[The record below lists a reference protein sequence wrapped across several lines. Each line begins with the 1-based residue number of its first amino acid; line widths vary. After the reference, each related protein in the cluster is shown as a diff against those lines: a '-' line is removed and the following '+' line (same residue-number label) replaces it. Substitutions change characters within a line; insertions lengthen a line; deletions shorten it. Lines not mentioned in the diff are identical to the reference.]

1 MGARFEGSGTHFEGS
16 SRHRLAGRRPGET
29 EMLHI
34 RKAKPRMRLRH
45 KRAEEYVGEG
55 VSEGLRERQETGR
68 ESEVIFRREEKEK
81 GGSSLVESS
90 SCDPDWRFRLLLIL

>member
-1 MGARFEGSGTHFEGS
+1 MVGTSKSVCRVALIHLCELDTLQVFLGTGFEGSGTRFEGS

-45 KRAEEYVGEG
+45 KRAEEYVGER
-55 VSEGLRERQETGR
+55 VSEG
-68 ESEVIFRREEKEK
+68 
-81 GGSSLVESS
+81 
-90 SCDPDWRFRLLLIL
+90 